1 MCIVADRSHLSNT
14 RIFAGKYDPLT
25 TPAFM
30 QGFTDLLIYSNDAV
44 SFVSENCMLLPIPAE
59 VNDVQ
64 VIDGTSFVPLIKE
77 LENVFP
83 VELTRGISKKS
94 ISIRQEK
101 VGIYTVSYVSVNDLE
116 KACKQ
121 YNFKIQ
127 SEMIEFLKT
136 YYKDWTIVLCTW
148 SGTDSISAQPVVI
161 TFNSAFSLEVYIPMT
176 DGHGTVPKH
185 GDVDR
190 NHKVGIGVQGWSGNY
205 ELDTVKALG
214 FSTFSGNIL
223 EGNHPNGDIYIDLN
237 KSKTISNQLWN
248 KFVF

>member
-1 MCIVADRSHLSNT
+1 MSCILTSLKPFSGFGWIETVLTFNYYNCLQFLLNPSLAS
-14 RIFAGKYDPLT
+14 AGLKL
-25 TPAFM
+25 
-30 QGFTDLLIYSNDAV
+30 
-44 SFVSENCMLLPIPAE
+44 
-59 VNDVQ
+59 
-64 VIDGTSFVPLIKE
+64 
-77 LENVFP
+77 
-83 VELTRGISKKS
+83 ELTRGMSKKS